1 MSSSK
6 LAPISYASSIVGF
19 TSFAFTFF
27 TFVRV
32 FWETILTLW
41 SAPKQMKSYLDQLR
55 IEIHNERAYFK
66 SALRRT
72 KSRSRSVK
80 KYHEDIAPLKVLN
93 GSVRRIH
100 RAFVKLEGPF
110 LDVSPSRAEK
120 DVERESD
127 ESVDTDYAPMTLGRR
142 WTWMRTKSDVI
153 SIADQVNRIQTQRI
167 ACGELIPLM
176 YVVLTWSPKTCLGS
190 KGIFPF
196 QDMSC
201 NSISSLESAPLTPN
215 SVQTLPTC

>member
-6 LAPISYASSIVGF
+6 LAPISYASTIVGF

-27 TFVRV
+27 TFVKV

-41 SAPKQMKSYLDQLR
+41 SAPKQMVGYMDQLR

-80 KYHEDIAPLKVLN
+80 RYHEDVAPLKILN
-93 GSVRRIH
+93 SSVRRIH
-100 RAFVKLEGPF
+100 RQFIKMEEPF

-120 DVERESD
+120 DVERDSE
-127 ESVDTDYAPMTLGRR
+127 ESVDTNYAPMTLGRR
-142 WTWMRTKSDVI
+142 WRWMRTKSDII
-153 SIADQVNRIQTQRI
+153 SIADQVNRIQTQRV
-167 ACGELIPLM
+167 ACGELILR
-176 YVVLTWSPKTCLGS
+176 S
-190 KGIFPF
+190 
-196 QDMSC
+196 
-201 NSISSLESAPLTPN
+201 
-215 SVQTLPTC
+215 

>member
-1 MSSSK
+1 MSTK

-41 SAPKQMKSYLDQLR
+41 SAPRQMVAYLDQLR

-72 KSRSRSVK
+72 RSRSRSVK
-80 KYHEDIAPLKVLN
+80 KYHEDITPLKILN
-93 GSVRRIH
+93 SSVRRIH
-100 RAFVKLEGPF
+100 REFSRLEEPF

-120 DVERESD
+120 DVERESE
-127 ESVDTDYAPMTLGRR
+127 ESVNTDYAPMTLGRR
-142 WTWMRTKSDVI
+142 WKWMRTKNNII
-153 SIADQVNRIQTQRI
+153 SIADQVNRIQTQRV
-167 ACGELIPLM
+167 ACGELT
-176 YVVLTWSPKTCLGS
+176 V
-190 KGIFPF
+190 PF
-196 QDMSC
+196 LVS
-201 NSISSLESAPLTPN
+201 T
-215 SVQTLPTC
+215 